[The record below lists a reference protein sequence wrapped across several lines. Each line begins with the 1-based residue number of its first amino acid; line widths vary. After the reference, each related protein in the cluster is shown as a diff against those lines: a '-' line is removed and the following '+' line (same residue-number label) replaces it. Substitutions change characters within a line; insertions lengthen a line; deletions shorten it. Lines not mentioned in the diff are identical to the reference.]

1 MVLEFRRSDRRTDP
15 RLMRWKE
22 FDMESAVG
30 ASIGTPEHLIVVARQ
45 GRLPKEVLVR
55 FLAID
60 KRPVYLAA
68 CSAIEKRYTEE
79 CIATSDPCLEGGC
92 AVDGE
97 ICLQPILRA
106 GLDYLKACG
115 DEWVT
120 LFADPRNRVEA
131 WRN

>member
-1 MVLEFRRSDRRTDP
+1 MLEFRRSDRRTDP

-68 CSAIEKRYTEE
+68 CSAIEKRYTESVSRQA
-79 CIATSDPCLEGGC
+79 IHASRV
-92 AVDGE
+92 AVPWTARSAYSRSCERGST
-97 ICLQPILRA
+97 I
-106 GLDYLKACG
+106 
-115 DEWVT
+115 
-120 LFADPRNRVEA
+120 
-131 WRN
+131 